1 MIGTRPAGQHTVRQ
15 HNAALVLGA
24 IADGP
29 GTSRA
34 GLAAATGLTKATVS
48 TVVDRL
54 IAADL
59 VAEGEP
65 EQRVGPGR
73 RGTVLTLSPTGPHGL
88 GVEIGVDYLASCLV
102 DLTGTVRAQ
111 EVRYADNRTPRVFQ
125 RVSAFLRK
133 ARKHADALGVP
144 VGGVGIAVPGLV
156 ESGLVRLAPNLGW
169 RDVDL
174 ADRLGGTFTVANE
187 ANFAALA
194 ELWHGSALPD
204 FVHVSGEIGIGAGIV
219 LDRALFEGVRGAGGE
234 IGHLPV
240 APDGPPCSCG
250 ANGCLE
256 RMAYQEEILRLAGAD
271 TVDALVAA
279 LESGANAAVSAVSTA
294 MRPSRR
300 RTVHSGQ
307 PDGRPGGGARR
318 NLRAA
323 GAVAARATPR
333 RAGTPRAQHRVV
345 AGAGHPLVAR
355 HRSRRSRS
363 RRVGDPRHPRRS
375 RAPSHDSLAIRSG
388 RSGSVT
394 PGNDASIACARSSMS
409 ARRTRRA

>member
-15 HNAALVLGA
+15 HNSALVLGA

-48 TVVDRL
+48 IVVDRL
-54 IAADL
+54 IAGDL

-73 RGTVLTLSPTGPHGL
+73 RGTVVSLSPTGPHGL
-88 GVEIGVDYLASCLV
+88 GIEIGVDYLAFCLV
-102 DLTGTVRAQ
+102 DLTGTVRAE

-133 ARKHADALGVP
+133 ARKQAEALGVP

-156 ESGLVRLAPNLGW
+156 ESSSGLVRLAPNLGW
-169 RDVDL
+169 HDVDL
-174 ADRLGGTFTVANE
+174 ADRLGASFTVGNE

-240 APDGPPCSCG
+240 APDGPPCTCG

-256 RMAYQEEILRLAGAD
+256 RMAGQEEILRLSGAAS
-271 TVDALVAA
+271 VDDLVSA
-279 LESGANAAVSAVSTA
+279 LESGNVAAVSAVTAAAVHLGVGLSTVVNLMDVPA
-294 MRPSRR
+294 VVLGGTYARLEPWLREPLLAELKRRVPSSAWSPVRIVR
-300 RTVHSGQ
+300 SPLGT
-307 PDGRPGGGARR
+307 GAAVRG
-318 NLRAA
+318 AA
-323 GAVAARATPR
+323 GAVIRGVLADPEHYLTTHWPSDQD
-333 RAGTPRAQHRVV
+333 AQ
-345 AGAGHPLVAR
+345 
-355 HRSRRSRS
+355 
-363 RRVGDPRHPRRS
+363 
-375 RAPSHDSLAIRSG
+375 G
-388 RSGSVT
+388 R
-394 PGNDASIACARSSMS
+394 
-409 ARRTRRA
+409 

>member
-34 GLAAATGLTKATVS
+34 GLSAATGLTKATVS
-48 TVVDRL
+48 SVVDRL
-54 IAADL
+54 LGADL

-65 EQRVGPGR
+65 ERRVGPGR
-73 RGTVLTLSPTGPHGL
+73 RGTVVSLSPTGPHGL
-88 GVEIGVDYLASCLV
+88 GIEIGVDYLASCLV
-102 DLTGTVRAQ
+102 DLTGTVRAE

-133 ARKHADALGVP
+133 ARKQAEALGVP
-144 VGGVGIAVPGLV
+144 VAGVGVAVPGVV
-156 ESGLVRLAPNLGW
+156 ESSSGLVRLAPNLGW

-174 ADRLGGTFTVANE
+174 ADRLGETFTVANE

-256 RMAYQEEILRLAGAD
+256 RMAGQEEILRLAGAE
-271 TVDALVAA
+271 TVDDLISA
-279 LESGANAAVSAVSTA
+279 LESGSEAAVVAVATAAGHLGVGLSTVVNLMDVPAVVLGGTYARLEPWLREPLLAELERRVPSTA
-294 MRPSRR
+294 WSPVRLVRSSLGTRAAVR
-300 RTVHSGQ
+300 G
-307 PDGRPGGGARR
+307 
-318 NLRAA
+318 AA
-323 GAVAARATPR
+323 GAVIRAVLADPEHYLTTHWPSDQDAR
-333 RAGTPRAQHRVV
+333 
-345 AGAGHPLVAR
+345 
-355 HRSRRSRS
+355 
-363 RRVGDPRHPRRS
+363 
-375 RAPSHDSLAIRSG
+375 G
-388 RSGSVT
+388 R
-394 PGNDASIACARSSMS
+394 
-409 ARRTRRA
+409 

>member
-29 GTSRA
+29 GASRA
-34 GLAAATGLTKATVS
+34 GLSATTGLTKATVS
-48 TVVDRL
+48 SVVDRL

-65 EQRVGPGR
+65 ERRVGPGR
-73 RGTVLTLSPTGPHGL
+73 RGTVVSLSPTGPHGL
-88 GVEIGVDYLASCLV
+88 GIEIGVDYLASCLV
-102 DLTGTVRAQ
+102 DLTGTVRAE

-133 ARKHADALGVP
+133 AREQAEVLGVP
-144 VGGVGIAVPGLV
+144 VGGVGIAVPGVV
-156 ESGLVRLAPNLGW
+156 ESAGGLVRLAPNLGW

-174 ADRLGGTFTVANE
+174 ADRLGETFTVANE

-194 ELWHGSALPD
+194 ELWHGTALPD

-256 RMAYQEEILRLAGAD
+256 RMAGQEEILRLAGAE
-271 TVDALVAA
+271 TVDDLISA
-279 LESGANAAVSAVSTA
+279 LESG
-294 MRPSRR
+294 
-300 RTVHSGQ
+300 
-307 PDGRPGGGARR
+307 DD
-318 NLRAA
+318 AA
-323 GAVAARATPR
+323 GAAVTTAAGHLGIGLSTVVNLMDVPAVVLGGTYARLEPWLREPLLAELKRRVPSTAWSPVRVIRSALGTGAAVRGAAGSVIRGILADPEHYLTTHWPSDQDARAR
-333 RAGTPRAQHRVV
+333 
-345 AGAGHPLVAR
+345 
-355 HRSRRSRS
+355 
-363 RRVGDPRHPRRS
+363 
-375 RAPSHDSLAIRSG
+375 
-388 RSGSVT
+388 
-394 PGNDASIACARSSMS
+394 
-409 ARRTRRA
+409 

>member
-15 HNAALVLGA
+15 HNAALVLRA

-48 TVVDRL
+48 SVVDRL

-73 RGTVLTLSPTGPHGL
+73 RGTVVSLSPTGPHGL
-88 GVEIGVDYLASCLV
+88 GIEIGVDYLASCLV
-102 DLTGTVRAQ
+102 DLTGAVRAQ

-125 RVSAFLRK
+125 RVSAFLRR
-133 ARKHADALGVP
+133 ARKQADALGVP

-256 RMAYQEEILRLAGAD
+256 RMAGQEEILRLAGAE
-271 TVDALVAA
+271 TVDELVSS
-279 LESGANAAVSAVSTA
+279 LESGDAAALSAVTTAAGHLGVGLSTVVNLMDVPAVVLGGTYARLEPWLREPLLAELERRVPSTAWSPLRVVRSALGTGAAV
-294 MRPSRR
+294 R
-300 RTVHSGQ
+300 G
-307 PDGRPGGGARR
+307 
-318 NLRAA
+318 AA
-323 GAVAARATPR
+323 GSVIRGILADPEHHLTTHSPSDQDARDR
-333 RAGTPRAQHRVV
+333 
-345 AGAGHPLVAR
+345 
-355 HRSRRSRS
+355 
-363 RRVGDPRHPRRS
+363 
-375 RAPSHDSLAIRSG
+375 
-388 RSGSVT
+388 
-394 PGNDASIACARSSMS
+394 
-409 ARRTRRA
+409 

>member
-34 GLAAATGLTKATVS
+34 GLSAATGLTKATVS
-48 TVVDRL
+48 SVVDRL
-54 IAADL
+54 IGADL

-65 EQRVGPGR
+65 ERRVGPGR
-73 RGTVLTLSPTGPHGL
+73 RGTVVSLSPTGPHGL
-88 GVEIGVDYLASCLV
+88 GIEIGVDYLASCLV
-102 DLTGTVRAQ
+102 DLTGTVRAE

-125 RVSAFLRK
+125 RVSAFLRS
-133 ARKHADALGVP
+133 ARKQAEALGVP
-144 VGGVGIAVPGLV
+144 VAGVGVAVPGVV
-156 ESGLVRLAPNLGW
+156 ESSSGLVRLAPNLGW

-174 ADRLGGTFTVANE
+174 ADRLGETFTVANE

-256 RMAYQEEILRLAGAD
+256 RMAGQEEILRLAGAE
-271 TVDALVAA
+271 TVDDLISA
-279 LESGANAAVSAVSTA
+279 LEAGNDAAAVAVATAAGHLGVGLSTVVNLMDVPAVVLGGTYARLEPWLREPLLAELERRVPSTA
-294 MRPSRR
+294 WSPVRLVRSSLGTRAAVR
-300 RTVHSGQ
+300 G
-307 PDGRPGGGARR
+307 
-318 NLRAA
+318 AA
-323 GAVAARATPR
+323 GAVIRAVLADPEHYLTTHWPSDQDAR
-333 RAGTPRAQHRVV
+333 
-345 AGAGHPLVAR
+345 
-355 HRSRRSRS
+355 
-363 RRVGDPRHPRRS
+363 
-375 RAPSHDSLAIRSG
+375 G
-388 RSGSVT
+388 R
-394 PGNDASIACARSSMS
+394 
-409 ARRTRRA
+409 

>member
-15 HNAALVLGA
+15 HNSALVLGA
-24 IADGP
+24 IADGA

-34 GLAAATGLTKATVS
+34 RLAASTGLTKATVS

-65 EQRVGPGR
+65 EQRSGPGR
-73 RGTVLTLSPTGPHGL
+73 RGTVISLSPTGPHGL
-88 GVEIGVDYLASCLV
+88 GIEIGVDYLASCLV
-102 DLTGTVRAQ
+102 DLTGTVRAE

-133 ARKHADALGVP
+133 ARKQADVLGVP

-156 ESGLVRLAPNLGW
+156 ESSSGLVRLAPNLGW

-174 ADRLGGTFTVANE
+174 THRLGDSFAIGNE

-240 APDGPPCSCG
+240 APDGPTCSCG

-256 RMAYQEEILRLAGAD
+256 RMAGQEEILRMAGAES
-271 TVDALVAA
+271 VDELVSA
-279 LESGANAAVSAVSTA
+279 LESEDQAALSAVRSAAGHLGIGLSTVVNLMDVPAVVLGGTYARLEPWLREPLQAELERRVPSSAWSPVRIVRSELGTGAAV
-294 MRPSRR
+294 R
-300 RTVHSGQ
+300 G
-307 PDGRPGGGARR
+307 
-318 NLRAA
+318 AA
-323 GAVAARATPR
+323 GSVIRGILSDPDQYLTTRWPSDVDA
-333 RAGTPRAQHRVV
+333 
-345 AGAGHPLVAR
+345 
-355 HRSRRSRS
+355 
-363 RRVGDPRHPRRS
+363 VGDVP
-375 RAPSHDSLAIRSG
+375 G
-388 RSGSVT
+388 R
-394 PGNDASIACARSSMS
+394 
-409 ARRTRRA
+409 